1 MRANALAKQSAIVRD
16 LLLAHV
22 LEREGEL
29 VAHLVAHHA
38 ADADPTRLGQ
48 GFEPGRD
55 VDAVTEDVV
64 PIDDRD
70 VRRRRQILDPGYEC
84 RAEPVS

>member
-1 MRANALAKQSAIVRD
+1 LAKQSAIVRD

-64 PIDDRD
+64 PSMTEMSAEDAKYLIR
-70 VRRRRQILDPGYEC
+70 GMS
-84 RAEPVS
+84 AEPSPYPDRPQ